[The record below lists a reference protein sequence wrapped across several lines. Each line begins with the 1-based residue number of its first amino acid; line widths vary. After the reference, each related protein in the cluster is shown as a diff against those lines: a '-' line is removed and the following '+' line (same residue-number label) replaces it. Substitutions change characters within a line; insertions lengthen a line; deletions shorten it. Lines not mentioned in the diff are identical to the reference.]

1 MGSYELSISQNISV
15 SGQDT
20 QIQHS
25 INNIISITLNMNQF
39 YLTQYSNGTRAQA
52 VLSTA
57 EAHNT
62 SDLTYLQLNDI
73 RKYKQQF

>member
-1 MGSYELSISQNISV
+1 MGSYELNISQNISV

-25 INNIISITLNMNQF
+25 IKNVISITLNMNQF
-39 YLTQYSNGTRAQA
+39 YLTQYSNCTRAQA

-57 EAHNT
+57 EAPNT